1 MIQIL
6 LDLKETDW
14 ESGTEIYT
22 YFSST
27 DFMVLLE
34 EASKPFEVLLV

>member
-14 ESGTEIYT
+14 ESGADIDT
-22 YFSST
+22 YFACT

-34 EASKPFEVLLV
+34 EASKPFEVLLI